1 MILIRKIWSN
11 TTLGLC
17 GLTLRIRGAP
27 EYNANIMVSNHVSWL
42 DILVLQSVCD
52 IVFIAKSEVRNWPGL
67 GFLAKLADTIF
78 VDRTPQKITSY
89 TRKAQ
94 RVISS
99 GETLFF
105 FPEGT
110 SSDGL
115 RVLKFHSSFFQL
127 AIDNEAQGDN
137 PPNKLQPISI
147 YYKPYKI
154 GEEADFYG
162 WWGEM
167 SLLSNIVK
175 ILCCSYG
182 VVYVNFH
189 TPIDLKKYSD
199 RKDLASATQSV
210 IGDYIEKCVPSSSL
224 NE

>member
-1 MILIRKIWSN
+1 MQKNNKSYLWSTDKIEKFPSIRAAQGAYALLKIVIFLGITFLLIPIFLACKFVYKLFRIKIPMILIRKIWSN

-89 TRKAQ
+89 TKKAQ

-154 GEEADFYG
+154 GEEADF
-162 WWGEM
+162 
-167 SLLSNIVK
+167 
-175 ILCCSYG
+175 
-182 VVYVNFH
+182 
-189 TPIDLKKYSD
+189 
-199 RKDLASATQSV
+199 
-210 IGDYIEKCVPSSSL
+210 
-224 NE
+224 